1 MIVNILVLAS
11 DNFNKTIKEIEKKL
25 EFNLTTYNFNNL
37 SLKNYQNCK
46 IVIIDSEFLLNNK
59 NNLINFKNFKLPIL
73 LISNLNYPN
82 IKNFFYNDVINF
94 PISIFD
100 LKKKIVDLIASY
112 KFSINSSI
120 YIKNYLI
127 DKNLKIMKNEKV
139 SINLTEKE
147 INLLELLNEEKKLF
161 NKITILKKVW
171 KYSTK
176 ADTHTVETHIYRLR
190 KKVLDAF
197 KDKNFINIHKGG
209 YSL

>member
-25 EFNLTTYNFNNL
+25 EFNLTTYNFYNS

-190 KKVLDAF
+190 KKVLDTF